1 MSYRNP
7 QIIVDRSAEIYAGM
21 ATAGANAFNAYMKAR
36 EQAQEKAKKEDEG
49 LLKALSKTKENI
61 NKKIDEGVDLSGGI
75 NSVGGMVKKYKKI
88 YQEKADPLVSA
99 VTKMNMGLTSVEET
113 KLIREQETEN
123 DSWSARTID
132 SFGAYGAQAKTYGE
146 LSPGE
151 FNSKYVIAGDTPKEK
166 LANKTFL
173 DLTSDIPLLD
183 GIEAGL
189 DFGENEN
196 IIQAKGRIKV
206 GSEAYD
212 SYIEAGLIS
221 EKDIEDGYINFEWK
235 ADTRN
240 KPRDLY
246 VDKIQQFD
254 LVKSLEENNLIKD
267 GVVKENFFTNDEPVY
282 SKPIDVGNGK
292 QYYQTVKR
300 YVDTDKI
307 FQGAFGDQVDAFAE
321 SVTSSDTPLSAQ
333 LDFVKSMGGNELLEQ
348 YKKGSDR
355 VGIIT
360 TDLETQAIT
369 YLTDSQ
375 GIGQDE
381 NGFYVLSRT
390 KPQNYK
396 RQTATEQR
404 DAKALEKSKS
414 SFLRAKK
421 LIEQEG
427 KLPSVPANPFN
438 PTGIITDEGK
448 RFRAAIAPIIA
459 DSGGKLVSFVVSE
472 VTGEPSVKVKYPG
485 VEEKEITLA
494 NFRDPDLLTARF
506 EEATGAGT
514 GLIDKYFDINLD

>member
-21 ATAGANAFNAYMKAR
+21 ATAGADAFNAYMKAR

-61 NKKIDEGVDLSGGI
+61 NKRIDEGVDLSGGI
-75 NSVGGMVKKYKKI
+75 NGVGGMVEKYKKI
-88 YQEKADPLVSA
+88 YQEKYDPLIGA

-123 DSWSARTID
+123 DSWSARTTD
-132 SFGAYGAQAKTYGE
+132 AFGAYGAQAKTYGE
-146 LSPGE
+146 LPSGE

-173 DLTSDIPLLD
+173 DLTSGIPFLD

-206 GSEAYD
+206 GSEAYN

-221 EKDIEDGYINFEWK
+221 EEDSEDGYINFEWK

-246 VDKIQQFD
+246 VNKIQQFD

-282 SKPIDVGNGK
+282 GKPIDVGNGK
-292 QYYQTVKR
+292 QFYQTVKR

-333 LDFVKSMGGNELLEQ
+333 LDFVKSMGSNELLEQ
-348 YKKGSDR
+348 YRKGNDR
-355 VGIIT
+355 IGIIT

-369 YLTDSQ
+369 YLTNSQ

-396 RQTATEQR
+396 TETSTSSDKSKESKTISVKNIDELTIPFLDTPGPATEEGGLPR
-404 DAKALEKSKS
+404 RPVDIIALEKNINKLGFNIVGDPEKIGDVTTMVVTKS
-414 SFLRAKK
+414 TEGRTTGPRVTLR
-421 LIEQEG
+421 
-427 KLPSVPANPFN
+427 SDM
-438 PTGIITDEGK
+438 TDSEIK
-448 RFRAAIAPIIA
+448 RLL
-459 DSGGKLVSFVVSE
+459 KQVE
-472 VTGEPSVKVKYPG
+472 TGELPP
-485 VEEKEITLA
+485 EEV
-494 NFRDPDLLTARF
+494 DPFLQYQTN
-506 EEATGAGT
+506 
-514 GLIDKYFDINLD
+514 K